1 MKLVGTPGNPKAT
14 KEALIQA
21 LKGAHWPKLSVTLVG
36 PWQGERERAAY
47 AVFVFGT
54 PEPVATYP
62 AFGPALGPE
71 GEAELAELLG
81 FLEAHGVTR
90 LYEAALAP
98 GRLAEL
104 AQAGPELAQEVFA
117 ARNPAD
123 PAIWRA
129 A

>member
-1 MKLVGTPGNPKAT
+1 MKLVGDPGNPKAT
-14 KEALIQA
+14 REALLAA
-21 LKGAHWPKLSVTLVG
+21 LKGAHWPRISVTLVG
-36 PWQGERERAAY
+36 PWQGDREETIY

-54 PEPVATYP
+54 PEPIVTYP
-62 AFGPALGPE
+62 VFGPAQGPE
-71 GEAELAELLG
+71 GVAELSALLQEL
-81 FLEAHGVTR
+81 EKRGVRR

-104 AQAGPELAQEVFA
+104 AQAGPELALEVFA

-123 PAIWRA
+123 PGIWRA

>member
-1 MKLVGTPGNPKAT
+1 MKLVGTPGSPKAT
-14 KEALIQA
+14 REALLTA
-21 LKGAHWPKLSVTLVG
+21 LKGAHWPKVSVTLVG
-36 PWQGERERAAY
+36 PWQGDREGAVY

-54 PEPVATYP
+54 PEPMATYP
-62 AFGPALGPE
+62 VFGPGQGAE
-71 GEAELAELLG
+71 GVDELMVLLKELQKR
-81 FLEAHGVTR
+81 GVQR

-104 AQAGPELAQEVFA
+104 AQAGPEIAEEVFA

-123 PAIWRA
+123 PGIWRA